1 MFNFVKNIYIADL
14 LQANTKMPDE
24 IENLFRLPKY
34 LQIFVMCFIV
44 LTKYL
49 NIVIYFWILYLQT
62 PPDGL
67 YPNIP
72 NIEISCTWA
81 HSLMD
86 FAHNGK
92 ISEQEFLAATGH
104 YRSDLFS
111 IIHRKFYI

>member
-67 YPNIP
+67 YPNIQ
-72 NIEISCTWA
+72 ISQI
-81 HSLMD
+81 LKFLGGD
-86 FAHNGK
+86 FV
-92 ISEQEFLAATGH
+92 LASTA
-104 YRSDLFS
+104 
-111 IIHRKFYI
+111 